1 MKSNHIIDQ
10 KQSVN
15 SLKSQIKKNFKVFVT
30 EKDRALKNY
39 VKSFEVPIIKK
50 RDPSKQ
56 LYQTRNDVDRGIK
69 VEVTLKVLMKKKKI
83 DENGEEYFIY
93 QEPYFNCKIF
103 TINNKYEIIKAL
115 DKADEEINK

>member
-1 MKSNHIIDQ
+1 MS
-10 KQSVN
+10 
-15 SLKSQIKKNFKVFVT
+15 
-30 EKDRALKNY
+30 
-39 VKSFEVPIIKK
+39 IIKK

-56 LYQTRNDVDRGIK
+56 LYYTRNDVDRGIK

-83 DENGEEYFIY
+83 DENSEEYFIY